1 MIQGMVV
8 ISRLHRWVWRSIF
21 LASFLCGLSG
31 PARAAGNCTPEQ
43 KAEADKQLWLNK
55 RDAKQ
60 ALNFHLPWGVPQ
72 SGQTADGERLLVQR
86 DYVINYSDQL
96 LVPLWTAHRI
106 DADEL
111 DKVKRIDCFRRDPRV
126 PAPFASLRTDYDEPV
141 FDQGHL
147 TPNGDMSR
155 SLMSV
160 LNSFVLTNMAPQ
172 HCFFNRGV
180 WQIFESLV
188 RLWIKDRPIVYVITG
203 SVFDHDG
210 DGKRDEDTA
219 AVRMVSRNGKARV
232 AVPSHFYKIL
242 IHQTS
247 DGQVDAVAALLPN
260 NQTDLDGDDA
270 IKYIEKHLV
279 SIQDIQALTGVTFFP
294 EVPSALPP
302 RASALWLTEGSIPHS
317 LASNCRKDPQ

>member
-1 MIQGMVV
+1 V
-8 ISRLHRWVWRSIF
+8 
-21 LASFLCGLSG
+21 SFLVGLSG
-31 PARAAGNCTPEQ
+31 QTSAASDCSPEQ
-43 KAEADKQLWLNK
+43 RAEADKLLWLNR
-55 RDAKQ
+55 RDAAQ

-72 SGQTADGERLLVQR
+72 SSPTRDGERLLVQR

-106 DADEL
+106 DANEL

-188 RLWIKDRPIVYVITG
+188 RLWIKDRPTVYIITG
-203 SVFDHDG
+203 SVFDRDG
-210 DGKRDEDTA
+210 DGKRDDDGA
-219 AVRMVSRNGKARV
+219 AVRMVSRNGKTRV

-247 DGQVDAVAALLPN
+247 DGQVEALAALLPN
-260 NQTDLDGDDA
+260 DQTDLDGDDA
-270 IKYIEKHLV
+270 IRYIEEHLV
-279 SIQDIQALTGVTFFP
+279 SIQDVQTVTGVMFFP
-294 EVPSALPP
+294 EVPGALPP
-302 RASALWLTEGSIPHS
+302 KASVLWPIEGSKPHS
-317 LASNCRKDPQ
+317 LASNCRKGPQ